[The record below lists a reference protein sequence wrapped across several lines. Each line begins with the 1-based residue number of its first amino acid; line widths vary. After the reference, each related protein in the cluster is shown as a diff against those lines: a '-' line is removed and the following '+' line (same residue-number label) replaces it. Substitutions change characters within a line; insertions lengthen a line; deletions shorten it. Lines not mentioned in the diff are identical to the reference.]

1 MVWLL
6 AAQLAFAY
14 AFDMLLSWSRRDSY
28 GLGFGPFPIIFST
41 NLFLWFRDDWF
52 AWMAY
57 KLCRNDDQ
65 LDMPTASVVVSLA
78 AIRRPVEPSQVVEW
92 LAEWLKE
99 PSGVEDVL
107 NRLLKDGNVQT
118 KDGPIEAVRNLNGQL
133 QFISTNTW
141 PIPKLETK

>member
-1 MVWLL
+1 MNDPYRVVEVDDNLTVL
-6 AAQLAFAY
+6 EENPEAAYGKAKREGNLAY
-14 AFDMLLSWSRRDSY
+14 AVVSLAD
-28 GLGFGPFPIIFST
+28 I
-41 NLFLWFRDDWF
+41 RDDWF